1 MTLELARRAR
11 KVTAVEIDERLKPI
25 LSETLAGVDNV
36 EVSYED
42 VLSMDLSS
50 IEASK
55 VVANLPY
62 NIAAQTVIE
71 VLQKASVETLCV
83 MTQREVGERLAA
95 EPGSK
100 TYGLTSVLV
109 AFHADASVAGRISRN
124 VFFPAPNVDSVVV
137 RIRRHDLYAA
147 DPASAFES
155 VARAA
160 FGQRRKNIRNS
171 LGAVAST
178 EEVES
183 ALEGAGIDPSSRAE
197 ELSVKDFIA
206 IARALA

>member
-1 MTLELARRAR
+1 
-11 KVTAVEIDERLKPI
+11 
-25 LSETLAGVDNV
+25 
-36 EVSYED
+36 
-42 VLSMDLSS
+42 MDLAAT
-50 IEASK
+50 EATK

-71 VLQKASVETLCV
+71 VLQKASSVETLCV

-95 EPGSK
+95 QPGSK

-109 AFHADASVAGRISRN
+109 GFHADAKVAGRISRN

-137 RIRRHDLYAA
+137 RIHRHDLYAA
-147 DPASAFES
+147 DPVSTFVS

-183 ALEGAGIDPSSRAE
+183 ALEGAGIDPASRAE
-197 ELSVKDFIA
+197 ELSVTDFIA
-206 IARALA
+206 IARALAPSGECD